1 MGILS
6 RVKSS
11 LRKFILA
18 ADGRDRAVFRDTREE
33 VVMGC
38 IQIGAEK
45 QNGQDLFLVEWI
57 LLEER
62 DRRERKKLK
71 MILEFLVFID
81 LCFKYLL
88 INISY
93 QTPF

>member
-6 RVKSS
+6 RIASP

-18 ADGRDRAVFRDTREE
+18 ADGEDRAVFRETQEE
-33 VVMGC
+33 MVIGC

-45 QNGQDLFLVEWI
+45 QNGQDLFLIEWI

-62 DRRERKKLK
+62 DRRERKKIK
-71 MILEFLVFID
+71 DDSRVS
-81 LCFKYLL
+81 YL
-88 INISY
+88 Y
-93 QTPF
+93 